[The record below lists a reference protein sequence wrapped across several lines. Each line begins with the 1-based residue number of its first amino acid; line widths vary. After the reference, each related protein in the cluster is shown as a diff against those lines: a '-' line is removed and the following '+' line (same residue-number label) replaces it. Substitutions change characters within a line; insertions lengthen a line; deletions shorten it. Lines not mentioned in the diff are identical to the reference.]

1 MQPASSLPPCIP
13 ASRSKQEEKTPSA
26 ARVRMT
32 PTALGFVG
40 NTKTQ
45 EHVQLAAARC
55 QNLQKRKKSLRS
67 VASRLCVITSL
78 QYPSIHAQGIPLEIG
93 FGSLTT
99 VSAHWLH
106 YIKTNR
112 HLHAANKKKH
122 LAGGCRALTAH
133 QPAFARRSTRVR
145 HSRAALL
152 NMSLPAGF

>member
-1 MQPASSLPPCIP
+1 
-13 ASRSKQEEKTPSA
+13 
-26 ARVRMT
+26 MT

-78 QYPSIHAQGIPLEIG
+78 QYPSIYAQGIPLEIG

-112 HLHAANKKKH
+112 HLHAANKKSI
-122 LAGGCRALTAH
+122 LRGAAGL
-133 QPAFARRSTRVR
+133 
-145 HSRAALL
+145 
-152 NMSLPAGF
+152 SLPISPRLPGAAPVSGTAELRY